1 MALQHGAVVYNVCV
15 IGKNCLYRVFFFF
28 FFLKVL
34 EPRLPINLYF
44 SVIK

>member
-1 MALQHGAVVYNVCV
+1 MALQRGAVVYNVCV

-28 FFLKVL
+28 LKVL

>member
-15 IGKNCLYRVFFFF
+15 IGKNCLYRVFFF
-28 FFLKVL
+28 LKVL